1 MNKKA
6 RYRIKEYSL
15 PYGRTEWV
23 VQKRSIFGW
32 WYNPD
37 NKDGMTTGWYFTLK
51 DAEEALEAKLHKVTS
66 KVVKEVY
73 F

>member
-1 MNKKA
+1 MSQKA
-6 RYRIKEYSL
+6 RYRIKEYNL
-15 PYGRTEWV
+15 PYNRTEWV

-37 NKDGMTTGWYFTLK
+37 NVDGMTTGWYNTLK
-51 DAEEALEAKLHKVTS
+51 DAEAALEAKLHKVTS
-66 KVVKEVY
+66 KVVKVVY

>member
-15 PYGRTEWV
+15 PYNRTEWV
-23 VQKRSIFGW
+23 VQRRSIFGW

-37 NKDGMTTGWYFTLK
+37 NIDGMTTGWYNTLK
-51 DAEEALEAKLHKVTS
+51 DAEKALEAKLHKTTS

>member
-1 MNKKA
+1 MSKKA
-6 RYRIKEYSL
+6 RYRIKEYNL
-15 PYGRTEWV
+15 PYNRTEWV

-37 NKDGMTTGWYFTLK
+37 NRDAYITGWYSTLK
-51 DAEEALEAKLHKVTS
+51 GAEEALEAKLHKTTS
-66 KVVKEVY
+66 RVVKEVY